1 MFYEDLPRA
10 IGEILLRQWSL
21 PIGEEPTI
29 SFDRSAYFQESRVG
43 AIFVYQTN
51 RTNSI
56 STTDYRTLERNAYV
70 SIRLTNPDRTRH
82 FRWAEEIYRI
92 IMANRRAGPDVLAG
106 YLFMEVVDDTTLND
120 PSGWFQTTIDLR
132 FTTYS
137 HPIKSPGFGVD
148 CRGDPIVPKP
158 DCL

>member
-1 MFYEDLPRA
+1 MFYKDLPR
-10 IGEILLRQWSL
+10 ILADMLKEQWSL
-21 PIGEEPTI
+21 PLGEEPTI
-29 SFDRSAYFQESRVG
+29 TFDRNAYFQEGRVG
-43 AIFVYQTN
+43 SIFIYQTN

-70 SIRLTNPDRTRH
+70 SIRLTNPDRARH
-82 FRWAEEIYRI
+82 FVWAEEIYRI
-92 IMANRRAGPDVLAG
+92 IMANRRAGPERLGG

-120 PSGWFQTTIDLR
+120 PSGWFQSTIDLR

-137 HPIKSPGFGVD
+137 HPIKSSGFGVD
-148 CRGDPIVPKP
+148 CRGNPINPKP